1 MVRFQ
6 DTPNADSIKVVLPQ
20 PIADEPVVFEDEED
34 AAEDPLAEEL
44 MMIPGVTDLYYM
56 QEFITIN
63 KDGTTD
69 WDEIR
74 PKIEQIISEYTSPGG
89 RPSP

>member
-6 DTPNADSIKVVLPQ
+6 DTPDENSVKVVMPS
-20 PIADEPVVFEDEED
+20 PVADEPVVFEDEED
-34 AAEDPLAEEL
+34 AKGDPLAEDL
-44 MMIPGVTDLYYM
+44 MMVPGVTDLYYM

-63 KDGTTD
+63 KQPATE

-74 PKIEQIISEYTSPGG
+74 PKIEQILDEYASPGF
-89 RPSP
+89 